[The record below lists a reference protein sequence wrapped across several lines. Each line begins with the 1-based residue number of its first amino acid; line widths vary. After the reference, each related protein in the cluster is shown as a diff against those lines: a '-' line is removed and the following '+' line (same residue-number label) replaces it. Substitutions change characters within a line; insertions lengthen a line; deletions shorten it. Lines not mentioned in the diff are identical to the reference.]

1 MFSLLHR
8 LEKVNC
14 LIVQILTCCFLAF
27 STKDSDSPI
36 FSLPK
41 LDMGMGSHYN
51 GAIHSAE
58 VIPMRMFE
66 SDNIWKRKAREEREA
81 LHPMTPH
88 EKWEKELRS
97 NCLWLTGGLLVVALS
112 AVAVAVGAMALNLT
126 TAVVVLMVGAYCVM
140 TARQIG
146 QLRKNE
152 PELTAAE
159 QKKVKKRK

>member
-1 MFSLLHR
+1 MSKCADSFLLFFDIFNKGFR
-8 LEKVNC
+8 
-14 LIVQILTCCFLAF
+14 
-27 STKDSDSPI
+27 SPV
-36 FSLPK
+36 FFKTK
-41 LDMGMGSHYN
+41 LDMGAGSHYN

-58 VIPMRMFE
+58 VIPMGLFE

-97 NCLWLTGGLLVVALS
+97 NCLWLAGGALVVALS
-112 AVAVAVGAMALNLT
+112 IVAVAMGVMTLNLT

-146 QLRKNE
+146 QLRRNE

-159 QKKVKKRK
+159 KKRKRK

>member
-1 MFSLLHR
+1 MSKCADSFLL
-8 LEKVNC
+8 
-14 LIVQILTCCFLAF
+14 FLAL
-27 STKDSDSPI
+27 STKGFRFPS
-36 FSLPK
+36 FFLPK
-41 LDMGMGSHYN
+41 LDMGAGSHYN

-97 NCLWLTGGLLVVALS
+97 NCLWLAGGILVVALS
-112 AVAVAVGAMALNLT
+112 IVAVAMGVMTLNLT

-146 QLRKNE
+146 QLRRNE

-159 QKKVKKRK
+159 KKKAKKRK

>member
-1 MFSLLHR
+1 MFSLLHGQ
-8 LEKVNC
+8 EKVNC
-14 LIVQILTCCFLAF
+14 LNVQILSCCFLIF
-27 STKDSDSPI
+27 STKDFNHP
-36 FSLPK
+36 FFPKTK
-41 LDMGMGSHYN
+41 LDMGAGSHYN

-58 VIPMRMFE
+58 VIPMGLFE

-97 NCLWLTGGLLVVALS
+97 NCLWLAGGALVVALS
-112 AVAVAVGAMALNLT
+112 VVAVAMDVMTLNLT

-146 QLRKNE
+146 QLRRNE
-152 PELTAAE
+152 PELPAAE
-159 QKKVKKRK
+159 KKKAIKRK